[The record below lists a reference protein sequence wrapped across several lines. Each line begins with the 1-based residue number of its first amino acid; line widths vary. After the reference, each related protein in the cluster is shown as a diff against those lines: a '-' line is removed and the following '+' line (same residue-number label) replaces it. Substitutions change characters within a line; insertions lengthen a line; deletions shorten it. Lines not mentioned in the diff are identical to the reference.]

1 MITPRRFLAATL
13 TLFFGALNVSFSL
26 FELDRYNE
34 TSVVIAIGLVYFM
47 TLSASVLE
55 FRELRLSLWTTWFS
69 TVIAVLIPLVSHW
82 QLASTVIESKETW
95 YVTAIAILLSVLAV
109 RGRKNFAII
118 AGIIFISETIYFCGL
133 EYFPKSGIT
142 GAVILIGAA
151 VAISVGLES
160 ARQKIVE
167 AQEILMGKQERVAF
181 RQAVEEEY
189 EIASRNIQKGVLPRL
204 KRIAAGKHF
213 SKADRA
219 AYQLLEDE
227 LRDVVSGRRLINAKM
242 KIAVK
247 KARDRGVDVAFFD
260 EGGLEFLKQEQLGEL
275 IDIVIAAL
283 SEIRTGRVTIRTQPH
298 EPWLIRMTASRPRV
312 VTPDLDLKLGE
323 R

>member
-13 TLFFGALNVSFSL
+13 TLLFGALNVSFSL
-26 FELDRYNE
+26 FELDRYND
-34 TSVVIAIGLVYFM
+34 TSIIVAIGLVYFM

-69 TVIAVLIPLVSHW
+69 AFIAVLIPLVSHW
-82 QLASTVIESKETW
+82 QLASPVIESKETW
-95 YVTAIAILLSVLAV
+95 YVTAIATLLSVLAV
-109 RGRKNFAII
+109 RGRIDVAII
-118 AGIIFISETIYFCGL
+118 AGLIFISESIYFSGL

-142 GAVILIGAA
+142 GAVILIGAS
-151 VAISVGLES
+151 VAISKGLDS
-160 ARQKIVE
+160 AQQRIVE
-167 AQEILMGKQERVAF
+167 AQVTLKDKQERVAF

-189 EIASRNIQKGVLPRL
+189 EIAYRKINEGVLPRL
-204 KRIAAGKHF
+204 RRISSGKHF
-213 SKADRA
+213 SKDDRA

-247 KARDRGVDVAFFD
+247 KARDRGVDVAFLD
-260 EGGLEFLKQEQLGEL
+260 EGGLEFLKQEQLDEL

-283 SEIRTGRVTIRTQPH
+283 SEISTGRVTIRTQPN

>member
-1 MITPRRFLAATL
+1 MITPRRFLAAAL
-13 TLFFGALNVSFSL
+13 TLLFGALNASFSL

-82 QLASTVIESKETW
+82 QLASPVIESKETW

-118 AGIIFISETIYFCGL
+118 AGIIFISETIYFSGL
-133 EYFPKSGIT
+133 DYFPKSGIT
-142 GAVILIGAA
+142 GAVILIGAS
-151 VAISVGLES
+151 VAISIGLES

-167 AQEILMGKQERVAF
+167 AQEILKGKQERVAF
-181 RQAVEEEY
+181 RQAVIEEY
-189 EIASRNIQKGVLPRL
+189 EIASRKIKEGVLPKL
-204 KRIAAGKHF
+204 KRVASGKHF
-213 SKADRA
+213 SKDDRA
-219 AYQLLEDE
+219 SYQLLEDE

-247 KARDRGVDVAFFD
+247 KARARGVDVALLD
-260 EGGLEFLKQEQLGEL
+260 EGGLEFLKQDQLDEL
-275 IDIVIAAL
+275 IDILVAAL
-283 SEIRTGRVTIRTQPH
+283 SDINTGRVTIRTQPN